1 MNKERVIVFMIPL
14 ANLDFLDGRTR
25 FAPGD
30 SPVSETAFL
39 LIDFYKRP

>member
-25 FAPGD
+25 FTPGD
-30 SPVSETAFL
+30 SPVGEAAFL
-39 LIDFYKRP
+39 LTGFYKRP